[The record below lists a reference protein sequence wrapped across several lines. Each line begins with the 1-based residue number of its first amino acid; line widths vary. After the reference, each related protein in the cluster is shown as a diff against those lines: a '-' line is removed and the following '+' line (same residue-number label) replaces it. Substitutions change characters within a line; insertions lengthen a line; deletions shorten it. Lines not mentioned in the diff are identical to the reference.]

1 MCPYRIE
8 RGIPLDAI
16 MEAQRK
22 LVPEMMELMQQRY
35 RMLKL
40 VKMAGPIGRRPL
52 GQMAGLSERET
63 RTMMDMLRAQN
74 LIHIAKDGTSITL
87 KD

>member
-1 MCPYRIE
+1 
-8 RGIPLDAI
+8 

-35 RMLKL
+35 RILKL

-63 RTMMDMLRAQN
+63 RTMMDMLRGQN
-74 LIHIAKDGTSITL
+74 LIDIAKDGASITTEGCDCL
-87 KD
+87 TCT